1 MDNAKLLYLKVENQ
15 NFQILMVSVTHCV
28 MDSQCCGKSIQ
39 LAYAGL
45 ADQWP
50 VSKKLGPFFCA
61 DSYTVVGMTCAGAV
75 NARKGRRGLA
85 ARERRARNERNT
97 PREKE
102 KSFFLV
108 YYSFDKFLISP
119 PKSRS

>member
-28 MDSQCCGKSIQ
+28 MDSQWCGKSIQ

-50 VSKKLGPFFCA
+50 VSKKLGPFFLCRLVHSGR
-61 DSYTVVGMTCAGAV
+61 DDLCRCSE
-75 NARKGRRGLA
+75 RK
-85 ARERRARNERNT
+85 ERKERT
-97 PREKE
+97 GCERKE
-102 KSFFLV
+102 SKKRKEHPKGERKKLLSSVLFF
-108 YYSFDKFLISP
+108 
-119 PKSRS
+119 